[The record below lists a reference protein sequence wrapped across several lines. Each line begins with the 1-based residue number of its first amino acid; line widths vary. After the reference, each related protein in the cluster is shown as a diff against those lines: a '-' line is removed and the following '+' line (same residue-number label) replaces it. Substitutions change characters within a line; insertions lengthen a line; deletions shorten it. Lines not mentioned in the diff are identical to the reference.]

1 MPLAREIVRRTMDGL
16 IRRGSLAER
25 ARMSASITDA
35 KDLKIL
41 ALLRDDGR
49 MSYEAIA
56 EEVGLAQ
63 STVGDRVNRLEK
75 TGVIKRFTVDIDA
88 EVIGMSVTAFLF
100 IEKASTIPADE
111 IEAEL
116 REMPEVLEL
125 HRVTGD
131 SFWLAKVKTEDLDGL
146 TELVER
152 SLQERTGIDFS
163 EKHVSMLEVKEA
175 SGVPLDVAR
184 GEREA

>member
-1 MPLAREIVRRTMDGL
+1 MHGL
-16 IRRGSLAER
+16 FRHGSLAER
-25 ARMSASITDA
+25 ARMSATTITTTDA

-100 IEKASTIPADE
+100 IEKASTVPAGE
-111 IEAEL
+111 IEDEL

-131 SFWLAKVKTEDLDGL
+131 SFWLAKVKTEDLDRL

-152 SLQERTGIDFS
+152 SLQARTGIDFS

-175 SGVPLDVAR
+175 AGVPLDGER
-184 GEREA
+184 GESSP